1 MYKVSWGYLDSG
13 EIGSEDFDNYD
24 DALEF
29 FNSWSDGVETS
40 DIDVFYQTLKDGSGN
55 TIESFNGYDYLMS
68 ALYA

>member
-1 MYKVSWGYLDSG
+1 MYNVSWGYMDSG

-40 DIDVFYQTLKDGSGN
+40 DIDVFYQTLKDGSGKI
-55 TIESFNGYDYLMS
+55 IESFSGYDYLMS
-68 ALYA
+68 ALCE

>member
-1 MYKVSWGYLDSG
+1 MYNVSWGYMDSG

-40 DIDVFYQTLKDGSGN
+40 DIDVFYQTLKDGSGKI
-55 TIESFNGYDYLMS
+55 IESFSGYDYLMS
-68 ALYA
+68 ALYE

>member
-1 MYKVSWGYLDSG
+1 MYNVSWGYLDSG

-40 DIDVFYQTLKDGSGN
+40 DIDVFYQTLKDGSGKI
-55 TIESFNGYDYLMS
+55 IESFSGYDYLMS
-68 ALYA
+68 ALCE

>member
-1 MYKVSWGYLDSG
+1 MYNVSWGYLDSG
-13 EIGSEDFDNYD
+13 ETGSEDFDNYD

-40 DIDVFYQTLKDGSGN
+40 DIDVFYQTLKDGSGKV
-55 TIESFNGYDYLMS
+55 IESFNGYDYFMS

>member
-1 MYKVSWGYLDSG
+1 MYNVSWGYLDSG

-40 DIDVFYQTLKDGSGN
+40 DIDVFYQTLKDCSGKI
-55 TIESFNGYDYLMS
+55 IESFSGYDYLMS
-68 ALYA
+68 VLYE